1 MNGNGIRRA
10 VALWTGALLL
20 AACGGGGGDG
30 APSTGTR
37 EPLPYL
43 STDINPAGPRQDVQS
58 QNYFPAAVGD
68 RWNYDVSQNGQKST
82 QQLIR
87 AVTAVTPAGEVAIAE
102 TYQGSTDTQIRY
114 VKTADGSLISPLT
127 GSTPQAV
134 LNIVGRILEYPAL
147 FYPVGAERVVVR
159 QGSWGSDLDGDGVA
173 ESFRFEF
180 RQTLT
185 GFETLTVAGLSIG
198 DVAHFRNV
206 VTLKVQPSDLRFGS
220 YTVTTVENAWWAPG
234 IGLMRYDRR
243 ADGSDGDV
251 VVSPFSLTV
260 TGGVVAGETLFVRK
274 PDGVVI
280 KVPLLHNALVYDA
293 SRGVYY
299 ASVPA
304 SVAGNGNR
312 IAIIDATSGAVSY
325 SVAAVGSEPAE
336 LAVSADGSAL
346 YVGLNGTGEIAK
358 LALPGMAEQW
368 RAAIPL
374 DSFSGPLSV
383 QRISVSPLDPDVVA
397 VSLVA
402 PQMSWSHA
410 GVLFIRAGLRQS
422 PTTGRSGSSNL
433 ITFDGG
439 GQFLYG
445 YNIDSTEFGL
455 RRFAVLTDSLHE
467 EAMVQTGGNFAFAS
481 FDWKAGRLVIG
492 TRVYRTP
499 NLSYEG
505 AAPSAGGICVWILA
519 GQRLVCAS
527 GSLGLSPFNPA
538 LDVVDGSS
546 FHVLASPVYQLGFSP
561 FVTQIVAG
569 PAGSVALRMDSQG
582 PSHYRWPR
590 ESIWLFKSPALDQ

>member
-20 AACGGGGGDG
+20 AACGGGGGDE

-280 KVPLLHNALVYDA
+280 KVPLLHNDLVYDK

-299 ASVPA
+299 ASVLGKVP
-304 SVAGNGNR
+304 VHGNK
-312 IAIIDATSGAVSY
+312 IAVIDAVTGSVTY
-325 SVAAVGSEPAE
+325 SATAVGSEPTR
-336 LAVSADGSAL
+336 LAISADGSAL
-346 YVGLNGTGEIAK
+346 YVGFEGAGQLAK
-358 LALPGMAEQW
+358 LALPGLSEIWRINLPFDGFLGQMYVESMAVY
-368 RAAIPL
+368 PL
-374 DSFSGPLSV
+374 DSSL
-383 QRISVSPLDPDVVA
+383 VA
-397 VSLVA
+397 VSLRYLNFSPRHSGVA
-402 PQMSWSHA
+402 LIKD
-410 GVLFIRAGLRQS
+410 GVVQPRLTQGH
-422 PTTGRSGSSNL
+422 TGSNM
-433 ITFDGG
+433 IAFDGSG
-439 GQFLYG
+439 YYLYG
-445 YNIDSTEFGL
+445 YNNESTEFGL
-455 RRFAVLTDSLHE
+455 RRIEVLSDGLQELEVLPTS
-467 EAMVQTGGNFAFAS
+467 GGIVTRLEWAAGGLALGAKVYGTSTPRLYFKAS
-481 FDWKAGRLVIG
+481 
-492 TRVYRTP
+492 
-499 NLSYEG
+499 
-505 AAPSAGGICVWILA
+505 APSAGGICTWIYT
-519 GQRLVCAS
+519 GSKLVCATQDIFQ
-527 GSLGLSPFNPA
+527 SPFNA
-538 LDVVDGSS
+538 SLDVIEGITFILQGSAVYSPGSS
-546 FHVLASPVYQLGFSP
+546 NDYLH
-561 FVTQIVAG
+561 QIVEG
-569 PAGSVALRMDSQG
+569 PPGQVALRIDSHSFPTIG
-582 PSHYRWPR
+582 TGAV
-590 ESIWLFKSPALDQ
+590 WLFNSPVLQ

>member
-185 GFETLTVAGLSIG
+185 GFETLTVAGLLIG

-251 VVSPFSLTV
+251 VVSPFSMML
-260 TGGVVAGETLFVRK
+260 TGGSVAGETLFAPK

-280 KVPLLHNALVYDA
+280 KVQLLHNDLVYDA
-293 SRGVYY
+293 TREVYY
-299 ASVPA
+299 ASVPGQ
-304 SVAGNGNR
+304 VPVHGNK
-312 IAIIDATSGAVSY
+312 IAVIDAVTGSVTY
-325 SVAAVGSEPAE
+325 SATAVGSEPTR
-336 LAVSADGSAL
+336 LAISADGSTL
-346 YVGLNGTGEIAK
+346 YVGFEGSGQLVK
-358 LALPGMAEQW
+358 LALPGIVEQQ
-368 RAAIPL
+368 RVNLPT
-374 DSFSGPLSV
+374 DGFSNQLFV
-383 QRISVSPLDPDVVA
+383 QSLAVSPVDPDTVA
-397 VSLVA
+397 VALRTTYGIHEGVALV
-402 PQMSWSHA
+402 
-410 GVLFIRAGLRQS
+410 RAGLLQ
-422 PTTGRSGSSNL
+422 PNVSSRWNTNTL
-433 ITFDGG
+433 ISFDGD
-439 GQFLYG
+439 GQYLYG
-445 YNIDSTEFGL
+445 YNNYSTENGL
-455 RRFAVLTDSLHE
+455 SRIAVLPDGLLEVARVVTSE
-467 EAMVQTGGNFAFAS
+467 YFAPGPI
-481 FDWKAGRLVIG
+481 DWSPGRLVIG
-492 TRVYRTP
+492 RSVYLTP
-499 NLSYEG
+499 DLSLSG
-505 AAPSAGGICVWILA
+505 VSPSLRGGCVWV
-519 GQRLVCAS
+519 GGGNKLVCIS
-527 GSLGLSPFNPA
+527 GSSNFTQSDYA
-538 LDVVDGSS
+538 LEVVDGTTMAFLTS
-546 FHVLASPVYQLGFSP
+546 AIFSP
-561 FVTQIVAG
+561 GYGAINIGKLVAG
-569 PAGSVALRMDSQG
+569 PAGSVAIPVDTTQNLTQKG
-582 PSHYRWPR
+582 VGA
-590 ESIWLFKSPALDQ
+590 IWIFKNLAFQ